1 MRLVHNLANI
11 IRPVSFSDCPGWDH
25 DDQALAFSAFRRSAD
40 YAEHNRYNSGSL
52 GISFEALAP
61 AFAAARS
68 LDKPDTAQAR
78 AFFEE
83 HFVPCRIDA
92 EGFVTAF
99 YEPEI
104 EASRKPD
111 AHFIVPFLKK
121 PDDLVKVTDENRPAG
136 LDASFAFARKTL
148 QGIEEYDDRRA
159 IEQGSLKEH
168 GLELAYVA
176 DRVDAFFAHV
186 QGAAR
191 LKLTDG
197 SFMRITYAAKTGH
210 PFTGIGRILV
220 AEGEISA
227 DEISMQTIRQWLR
240 EYPDR
245 ADDLIW
251 QNRSYIFF
259 REAPVDDLNVGQI
272 AAAKVPLTAGRSIAV
287 DRFLHTFGTPFYVDA
302 PSVTAFD
309 NAPFSRLMIAQ
320 DTGTAIVGP
329 ARGDLFA
336 GSGDAAGEIA
346 GGIKNKA
353 DFYALIPR
361 ASASALKS
369 NTILGK
375 QARGPMGRD

>member
-11 IRPVSFSDCPGWDH
+11 IRPVSFSNCPGWYQ
-25 DDQALAFSAFRRSAD
+25 DDQASAFSAFRRSAD
-40 YAEHNRYNSGSL
+40 YAEHNSYNSGSL
-52 GISFEALAP
+52 GISFQALQP
-61 AFAAARS
+61 VFAAAR
-68 LDKPDTAQAR
+68 LLPNPDTAEAR
-78 AFFEE
+78 AFFEK

-104 EASRKPD
+104 AASRTPD
-111 AHFIVPFLKK
+111 AHFTVPFLKK

-136 LDASFAFARKTL
+136 MDVSYAFARQTAH
-148 QGIEEYDDRRA
+148 GVEEYDDRRA
-159 IEQGSLKEH
+159 IEQGSLNGR

-186 QGAAR
+186 QGAAK

-197 SFMRITYAAKTGH
+197 SFMRITYAAKAGH

-220 AEGEISA
+220 AEGEIPA
-227 DEISMQTIRQWLR
+227 DKISMQTIRQWLKDHP
-240 EYPDR
+240 EK

-251 QNRSYIFF
+251 QNRSYVFF
-259 REAPVDDLNVGQI
+259 REAPVDDPNVGQI

-287 DRFLHTFGTPFYVDA
+287 DRLLHTFGTPFFVDA
-302 PSVTAFD
+302 PTVTEFD

-336 GSGDAAGEIA
+336 GSGDVAGEIA
-346 GGIKNKA
+346 GGIKSKA
-353 DFYALIPR
+353 DFYALVPR
-361 ASASALKS
+361 ALV
-369 NTILGK
+369 I
-375 QARGPMGRD
+375 

>member
-1 MRLVHNLANI
+1 MNQLSKLFHPLG
-11 IRPVSFSDCPGWDH
+11 FSDCPGWDR
-25 DDQALAFSAFRRSAD
+25 DDQAHAFSAFRRSAD
-40 YAEHNRYNSGSL
+40 YAQHNRYNSGSL
-52 GISFEALAP
+52 GISFKALEP
-61 AFAAARS
+61 AFAAARL
-68 LDKPDTAQAR
+68 LDNPNTAQAR
-78 AFFEE
+78 GFFEA

-92 EGFVTAF
+92 QGFVTAF

-104 EASRKPD
+104 EASRTPD
-111 AHFIVPFLKK
+111 AHFTVPFLKK
-121 PDDLVKVTDENRPAG
+121 PDDLVKVTDENRPLG
-136 LDASFAFARKTL
+136 LDASYAFARQTPDGL
-148 QGIEEYDDRRA
+148 LEYDDRRT
-159 IEQGSLKEH
+159 IEQGSLRGR

-197 SFMRITYAAKTGH
+197 SFMRITFAAKTGH

-220 AEGEISA
+220 AEGEIPA
-227 DEISMQTIRQWLR
+227 DQISMQTIRQWLKDHP
-240 EYPDR
+240 EK

-259 REAPVDDLNVGQI
+259 REAAVDDPQLGQI

-302 PSVTAFD
+302 PTVTKFD

-336 GSGDAAGEIA
+336 GSGDEAGEIA
-346 GGIKNKA
+346 GGIKDKA
-353 DFYALIPR
+353 DFYALVPR
-361 ASASALKS
+361 AVCGI
-369 NTILGK
+369 N
-375 QARGPMGRD
+375 Q

>member
-1 MRLVHNLANI
+1 MNDLAKLFH
-11 IRPVSFSDCPGWDH
+11 PLGYSDCPGWDQ

-40 YAEHNRYNSGSL
+40 YAQTNRYNSGDL
-52 GISFEALAP
+52 GITFEMLQP
-61 AFAAARS
+61 AFTAARS
-68 LDKPDTAQAR
+68 LEKPDTAQAR

-83 HFVPCRIDA
+83 YFVPCRIAAD
-92 EGFVTAF
+92 GFVTAF

-104 EASRKPD
+104 EASRTPD
-111 AHFIVPFLKK
+111 AHFTVPFLKK

-136 LDASFAFARKTL
+136 LNASFAFARKTP
-148 QGIEEYDDRRA
+148 QGIVEYDDRRT
-159 IEQGSLKEH
+159 IEQGSLNNH

-240 EYPDR
+240 DHPDK
-245 ADDLIW
+245 ADNLIW

-259 REAPVDDLNVGQI
+259 REAPVNDPDVGQI

-287 DRFLHTFGTPFYVDA
+287 DRLLHTFGTPFYVDA

-320 DTGTAIVGP
+320 DTGTAIVGL

-336 GSGDAAGEIA
+336 GSGDAAGDIA
-346 GGIKNKA
+346 GGIKSKA
-353 DFYALIPR
+353 DFYVLIPR
-361 ASASALKS
+361 ASALALKS
-369 NTILGK
+369 ITILGK
-375 QARGPMGRD
+375 HARRSKVRD

>member
-11 IRPVSFSDCPGWDH
+11 IRPVSYSDCPGWYQ

-40 YAEHNRYNSGSL
+40 YAEHNSYNSGSL
-52 GISFEALAP
+52 GISFEALRP
-61 AFAAARS
+61 TFAAAR
-68 LDKPDTAQAR
+68 LFTNPDIAQAR

-83 HFVPCRIDA
+83 HFVPCLIDA

-104 EASRKPD
+104 EASRSFDKQ
-111 AHFIVPFLKK
+111 FTVPFLRK
-121 PDDLVKVTDENRPAG
+121 PDDLVKVTDENRPLG
-136 LDASFAFARKTL
+136 LDASYAFGRQTPD
-148 QGIEEYDDRRA
+148 GVVEYDDRRT
-159 IEQGSLKEH
+159 IEQGSLNDR

-220 AEGEISA
+220 ARGEISA
-227 DEISMQTIRQWLR
+227 ESISMQTIRQWLKDHP
-240 EYPDR
+240 EK

-259 REAPVDDLNVGQI
+259 RETAFDSNDKHDPNLGQI

-287 DRFLHTFGTPFYVDA
+287 DRLLHTFGTPIFVDA
-302 PSVTAFD
+302 PGVTEFD
-309 NAPFSRLMIAQ
+309 HAPFSRLMIAQ

-346 GGIKNKA
+346 GGIKSKA
-353 DFYALIPR
+353 VFYALVPR
-361 ASASALKS
+361 ALVE
-369 NTILGK
+369 N
-375 QARGPMGRD
+375 

>member
-1 MRLVHNLANI
+1 MNQLAKLFH
-11 IRPVSFSDCPGWDH
+11 PLGYCDCPGWEQ
-25 DDQALAFSAFRRSAD
+25 DDQASAFSAFRRSAD
-40 YAEHNRYNSGSL
+40 YAQNNRYSSGSL
-52 GISFEALAP
+52 GISFEALQP
-61 AFAAARS
+61 AFAAARL
-68 LDKPDTAQAR
+68 LDNPDTAQAR
-78 AFFEE
+78 AFFED
-83 HFVPCRIDA
+83 HFVPCRVDA
-92 EGFVTAF
+92 DGFVTAF

-104 EASRKPD
+104 EASRTPD
-111 AHFIVPFLKK
+111 AQFTIPFLKR

-148 QGIEEYDDRRA
+148 QGIVEYDERRT
-159 IEQGSLKEH
+159 IEQGSLKGR

-191 LKLTDG
+191 LKLADG

-227 DEISMQTIRQWLR
+227 DVISMQTIRKWLKDH
-240 EYPDR
+240 PDK
-245 ADDLIW
+245 ADALIW

-259 REAPVDDLNVGQI
+259 REAPVDDPTVGQI
-272 AAAKVPLTAGRSIAV
+272 AAAKVPLTPGRSIAV
-287 DRFLHTFGTPFYVDA
+287 DRFLHTFGTPFHVDA
-302 PSVTAFD
+302 PTVTGFD

-346 GGIKNKA
+346 GGIKSKA

-361 ASASALKS
+361 ALV
-369 NTILGK
+369 I
-375 QARGPMGRD
+375 